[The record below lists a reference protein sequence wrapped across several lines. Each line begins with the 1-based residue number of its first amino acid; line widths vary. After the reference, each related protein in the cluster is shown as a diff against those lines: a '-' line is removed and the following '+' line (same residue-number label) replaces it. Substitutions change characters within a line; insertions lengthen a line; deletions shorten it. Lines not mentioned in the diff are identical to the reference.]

1 MLGQFL
7 SSKQYAAILARG
19 RAERSPLLELAP
31 HTLKAAYN
39 RKPFLVGHQLADHPL
54 FALDQLFALCR
65 RLPAE
70 QMLYRVAAIPG
81 DVPLETSYDNY
92 KHGLVLDDVLERFE
106 AHQAY
111 LCINNPEHDAAY
123 RPLIEGLLGEVAAQT
138 DALDPAMSWYSS
150 YVFIS
155 AHDAVTPY
163 HMDREMNFLLQIRG
177 SKTVYLWDQDDDEI
191 MSPAQKD
198 HLLAHVGLRPPYQPS
213 FESKATAYELVPGLG
228 VHHPFIAPHRVHT
241 GPSLSISLALTFRT
255 RQSDMWTDAHRFN
268 ARMRRLGL
276 HPHPVG
282 RNHLVD
288 HAKCGIARVGQRV
301 HRMLATDEDAA

>member
-1 MLGQFL
+1 MLGQNL
-7 SSKQYAAILARG
+7 SNKQYDAILAKG
-19 RAERSPLLELAP
+19 RKEPWPLLELP
-31 HTLKAAYN
+31 PRTLREAYN
-39 RKPFLVGHQLADHPL
+39 RRPFLVGHRLAKHPL
-54 FALDQLFALCR
+54 FALDALFALSR
-65 RLPAE
+65 RLPSE
-70 QMLYRVAAIPG
+70 QLLYRVGKIPG

-92 KHGLVLDDVLERFE
+92 RQGLTLNDVLERFE
-106 AHQAY
+106 EHGAY
-111 LCINNPEHDAAY
+111 LCINNPERDPAY

-138 DALDPAMSWYSS
+138 NSLDPAMTWYSA

-155 AHDAVTPY
+155 AHDSVTPY

-191 MSPAQKD
+191 MTPEQKD
-198 HLLAHVGLRPPYQPS
+198 HLLAHIGLKPPYKAS
-213 FESKATAYELVPGLG
+213 FEAKGVPYLLEPGLG

-276 HPHPVG
+276 RPHPVG
-282 RNHLVD
+282 RNRLVD
-288 HAKCGIARVGQRV
+288 SAKCGIARVGQRV
-301 HRMLATDEDAA
+301 HRMLAPSEDAA